1 MTRPSK
7 KLSGSGT
14 FKLVALALV
23 LYMLP
28 RLTALITAL
37 APVAVVSATAS
48 AQAPT
53 SIPSRV
59 VKVVEFDDR
68 GRTYRVEL
76 ETGRVTYTDGGN
88 IIPPAPDPEP
98 PKPAPVPELS
108 GLALRVNQLFVEK
121 IGNRPEIANQL
132 VFAIDVTLA
141 KAGGLGLKGQDIL
154 IDLRAT
160 IDGMKLA
167 PKLAGFPLGDALKI
181 AAGDDA
187 AKIIAALK
195 EAKTGLEAVK

>member
-1 MTRPSK
+1 MFSRSLLP
-7 KLSGSGT
+7 
-14 FKLVALALV
+14 FFVAWGAPLV
-23 LYMLP
+23 LTGP
-28 RLTALITAL
+28 
-37 APVAVVSATAS
+37 AT

-59 VKVVEFDDR
+59 VRVVEFDDR

-76 ETGRVTYTDGGN
+76 DSGRVTYTDGGN
-88 IIPPAPDPEP
+88 VIPPGPSPEP
-98 PKPAPVPELS
+98 PKPAPDPELS
-108 GLALRVNQLFVEK
+108 GLALRVNQLFIEK

-132 VFAIDVTLA
+132 IFAIDVTLA

-154 IDLRAT
+154 NDLRAT
-160 IDGMKLA
+160 IDGMKLT

-181 AAGDDA
+181 AAGDDS

-195 EAKTGLEAVK
+195 DAKTGLEAVR

>member
-1 MTRPSK
+1 M
-7 KLSGSGT
+7 GT

-23 LYMLP
+23 LSMLP

-53 SIPSRV
+53 TIPSRV

-68 GRTYRVEL
+68 GRTYRVDL
-76 ETGRVTYTDGGN
+76 ESGAVTFTDGGSV
-88 IIPPAPDPEP
+88 IPPAPAPPEP
-98 PKPAPVPELS
+98 TPAPELT

-132 VFAIDVTLA
+132 AFAIDVTLA

-154 IDLRAT
+154 NDLRAT
-160 IDGMKLA
+160 IDGMKLT

-181 AAGDDA
+181 AAGDDP

-195 EAKTGLEAVK
+195 DAKAGLEAVK

>member
-1 MTRPSK
+1 MRPSK
-7 KLSGSGT
+7 KLSGLGT
-14 FKLVALALV
+14 FKLIALALV
-23 LYMLP
+23 LSMLP

-53 SIPSRV
+53 AIPSRV

-76 ETGRVTYTDGGN
+76 ETGLVTFTDGGN
-88 IIPPAPDPEP
+88 VIPPAPKPPEP
-98 PKPAPVPELS
+98 EPTPAPELT
-108 GLALRVNQLFVEK
+108 GLALRVNQLFIEK

-132 VFAIDVTLA
+132 IFAIDVTLA

-160 IDGMKLA
+160 IDGMKLT

-181 AAGDDA
+181 AAGDDST
-187 AKIIAALK
+187 KIISALK
-195 EAKTGLEAVK
+195 EAKAGLEAVR

>member
-1 MTRPSK
+1 MFLFSRSLLP
-7 KLSGSGT
+7 
-14 FKLVALALV
+14 FLALGSS
-23 LYMLP
+23 LSLP
-28 RLTALITAL
+28 PA
-37 APVAVVSATAS
+37 AT

-76 ETGRVTYTDGGN
+76 ETGKVSYTDGGN
-88 IIPPAPDPEP
+88 VIPPAPEP
-98 PKPAPVPELS
+98 PKPEPNPELS
-108 GLALRVNQLFVEK
+108 DLALRVNRLFVEK

-154 IDLRAT
+154 NDLRAT
-160 IDGMKLA
+160 IEGMKLT
-167 PKLAGFPLGDALKI
+167 PKLAGFPLGDAMKI

-187 AKIIAALK
+187 SKIIAALK
-195 EAKTGLEAVK
+195 EAKAGLEAVR